1 MTNFIEELYYDNI
14 DPQAGNKNK
23 RAQHEMRILSENED
37 FLLEVLSDENKTRF
51 MDYVDAWGIVS
62 AESNL
67 DNFISGFRL
76 GAKFMYDTF
85 CGEDMGIADYLKE

>member
-14 DPQAGNKNK
+14 DPQAGIKNK
-23 RAQHEMRILSENED
+23 RAQREMRVLSENED
-37 FLLEVLSDENKTRF
+37 FLLKVLADENKIKF

-67 DNFISGFRL
+67 ENFIAGFRL

-85 CGEDMGIADYLKE
+85 CGAEMGIEDYLKD

>member
-37 FLLEVLSDENKTRF
+37 FLLEALSDENKTRF

-85 CGEDMGIADYLKE
+85 GGEDMGIENYLKE

>member
-14 DPQAGNKNK
+14 NPQAGIKNK
-23 RAQHEMRILSENED
+23 RAQREMRILSENED
-37 FLLEVLSDENKTRF
+37 FLLEALTDENKIKF
-51 MDYVDAWGIVS
+51 MDYVDVWGIVS

-67 DNFISGFRL
+67 DNFIAGFRL

-85 CGEDMGIADYLKE
+85 CGEDMGIEDYLKG

>member
-14 DPQAGNKNK
+14 YPQAGNKNK
-23 RAQHEMRILSENED
+23 RAQREMRILSENED
-37 FLLEVLSDENKTRF
+37 FLLEVLTGENKIKF

-85 CGEDMGIADYLKE
+85 CGEEMGIADYLK

>member
-23 RAQHEMRILSENED
+23 RAQREISVLSENED
-37 FLLEVLSDENKTRF
+37 FLLEDLSDENKTRF
-51 MDYVDAWGIVS
+51 IDYVDAWGIVS

-67 DNFISGFRL
+67 ENFIAGFRL

-85 CGEDMGIADYLKE
+85 CGEEMVIEDYLKR

>member
-37 FLLEVLSDENKTRF
+37 FLLEALSDENKTRF

-85 CGEDMGIADYLKE
+85 CGEYVGIEDYLKK

>member
-37 FLLEVLSDENKTRF
+37 FLLEALSDENKTRF

-67 DNFISGFRL
+67 ENFIAGFRL

-85 CGEDMGIADYLKE
+85 CGEDRGIADYLKE